1 MKNRLFSIILAIF
14 LPIVSCIDSKEK
26 KDDSPLGAEAF
37 HVVSIDGDYRIDIPK
52 FMTGT
57 TGLNEEASL
66 QYQSLLKEAYLII
79 IDEPK
84 SGFEE
89 VYRDLEQY
97 DEKLS
102 AIQNYRNARLQILS
116 RTTKIN
122 KKSTPEPLKIN
133 GLDAEILEVDAVNSN
148 QNYRTTDRK
157 HDKSGEMHRYQS
169 AFERRSSKDS
179 AIVLKVFLCTAF
191 LSFKVQ
197 AMIM

>member
-1 MKNRLFSIILAIF
+1 MKNRLFTIILAIF

-89 VYRDLEQY
+89 VYRDLGQY

-102 AIQNYRNARLQILS
+102 AIQNYRDARLQILS

-133 GLDAEILEVDAVNSN
+133 GLDAEILEVDAIIEGVDNEIS
-148 QNYRTTDRK
+148 YFITFVDGG
-157 HDKSGEMHRYQS
+157 DMLY
-169 AFERRSSKDS
+169 
-179 AIVLKVFLCTAF
+179 
-191 LSFKVQ
+191 
-197 AMIM
+197 MIMAWTLKDKKAVHKKTFRTIAVKVKL